1 MPSFRD
7 DAVVLRTR
15 DLGEAD
21 RIVTALT
28 KSQGKIRAVAKG
40 VRKTSSHFGA
50 RVEPFMVVDLQ
61 WAKGR
66 TLDIIQQVELLGAY
80 GAELA
85 GDWERFTAASSIV
98 ETADRLTDHDV
109 PSSHYALLVAALRS
123 LSRGEHSSDLTLG
136 SYLLRALAQSG
147 WAPSVGACAQTGE
160 PGPHRYFVAALG
172 GVVSSSV
179 APPGSPTMR
188 EGVAELLEALLHGAW
203 DVAEASTTP
212 QREQALALIQAFT
225 QTQLERSVRS
235 FRQVGSDQ
243 KLRPTGAAR

>member
-15 DLGEAD
+15 ELGEAD

-28 KSQGKIRAVAKG
+28 KTQGKIRAVARG

-50 RVEPFMVVDLQ
+50 RLEPFMVVDIQ

-66 TLDIIQQVELLGAY
+66 SLDIVQQVELLGAY
-80 GAELA
+80 GTDLA
-85 GDWERFTAASSIV
+85 GDWDRFTAASSMV

-109 PSSHYALLVAALRS
+109 PSSHFSLLVAALRS
-123 LSRGEHSSDLTLG
+123 LSRGEHPSDLTLT
-136 SYLLRALAQSG
+136 SYLLRALALSG

-172 GVVSSSV
+172 GVVSSAV
-179 APPGSPTMR
+179 APPGSPMMR
-188 EGVAELLEALLHGAW
+188 EGVAELLDQLLRGAW
-203 DVAEASTTP
+203 DQAEASTPP
-212 QREQALALIQAFT
+212 QREQALVLVQAFT

-235 FRQVGSDQ
+235 FRQVRSDQ
-243 KLRPTGAAR
+243 TIGTSEAAR